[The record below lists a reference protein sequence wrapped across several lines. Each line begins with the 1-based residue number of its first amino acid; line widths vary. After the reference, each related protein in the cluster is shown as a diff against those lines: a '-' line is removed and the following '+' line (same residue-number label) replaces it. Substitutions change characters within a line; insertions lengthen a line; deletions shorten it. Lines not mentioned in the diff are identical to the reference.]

1 MRSSSKLLVS
11 NVYFA
16 ILESTVS
23 TSGGINQ
30 HLGLTGQHYG
40 IRWIIPVM
48 VVPAVARR
56 VLNRRRHLITFFL
69 CDAVGITLDD
79 VDDRLYARRDHAV
92 RRGSRSVSHS
102 CEDAISDQ
110 AS

>member
-1 MRSSSKLLVS
+1 M
-11 NVYFA
+11 
-16 ILESTVS
+16 
-23 TSGGINQ
+23 
-30 HLGLTGQHYG
+30 
-40 IRWIIPVM
+40 M

-56 VLNRRRHLITFFL
+56 VLNRRRHLITSFTY
-69 CDAVGITLDD
+69 DAVGITLDD
-79 VDDRLYARRDHAV
+79 VYDRLYAVATTPV